1 MKQNLVMVLALMVTM
16 LPATLWAGT
25 LKDDFN
31 DGNLNG
37 WDLSGAPRDTW
48 EVKNGELV
56 VTPKGLPVGFSI
68 GETTWNNYTVSVR
81 AKIVNCQFTGA
92 IEGVS
97 IGVRSLSFPLYGY
110 VFGFGTI
117 DKKYIY
123 CFRVDGSTTVFIA
136 ESKPFEW
143 ELDKWYDLKLI
154 VEGDQFKFYVN
165 DELVI
170 EYTDTVYP
178 TGKAEITASFSE
190 TISHFDD
197 FSVTGDEV
205 PTLTNVLPK
214 DKLAAAW
221 GKVKGK

>member
-1 MKQNLVMVLALMVTM
+1 MK
-16 LPATLWAGT
+16 
-25 LKDDFN
+25 
-31 DGNLNG
+31 
-37 WDLSGAPRDTW
+37 
-48 EVKNGELV
+48 
-56 VTPKGLPVGFSI
+56 
-68 GETTWNNYTVSVR
+68 
-81 AKIVNCQFTGA
+81 CQFTGA

-136 ESKPFEW
+136 ESKLFEW

-154 VEGDQFKFYVN
+154 TEGNKFKFYVN

-178 TGKAEITASFSE
+178 IGKVGIGASYSGTTA
-190 TISHFDD
+190 HFDD

-205 PTLTNVLPK
+205 STLTSVSPK
-214 DKLAAAW
+214 DKLATTW
-221 GKVKGK
+221 GKMKGK